1 MGEVGDIYEIASRRV
16 PDLNH
21 HLLEAYSHKYPVIIA
36 NVNWDIQFPEQEY
49 PGSHSLAPL
58 SYTVVVV
65 AGVLLEE
72 YCPEKGTESMHSW
85 ASSGYNS
92 PGKEVYY
99 FIINPEPLV

>member
-1 MGEVGDIYEIASRRV
+1 MGEVGDICGIASRRV
-16 PDLNH
+16 PGLNH
-21 HLLEAYSHKYPVIIA
+21 LLLEAYSPKNPVMIA
-36 NVNWDIQFPEQEY
+36 DVNWDIQFPEQEY
-49 PGSHSLAPL
+49 PGSHSLTPL

-92 PGKEVYY
+92 TGKEIYY
-99 FIINPEPLV
+99 LIINPEPLV